1 MMLTMPEILNRRV
14 WAGLALVGALSAC
27 DTTGVRDGAV
37 LVDPVIEDP
46 IVVEEAP
53 VALESPAESAV
64 TAKRVPS
71 RSPRAPRRGVLTA
84 GDIDDALNL
93 AAFASYQA
101 GAAKRLK
108 LPRTNLSKPVLA
120 RITTFDG
127 KPAPGVRVTLRKPGA
142 ADAFY
147 TGYSGV
153 DGLVSVFPA
162 AYGHGRPGA
171 VELRAFPEGQG
182 EAVTQKIATN
192 GTRANVS
199 IADAEGWKP
208 DFLDLAFVVDT
219 TGSMGDELAWLT
231 KELKSIVR
239 QARRA
244 APGVDI
250 RYGLVVYRDRG
261 DQYVV
266 RNYGFTKSQGQMQKW
281 LRAQNAGGGGDYPEA
296 AAEAL
301 MAGANLNWRRGK
313 GERLMFHIA
322 DAPPHDRDA
331 KTYLK
336 AARRAAAKDV
346 QIFGLGA
353 SGVGAESEFLMRQAS
368 VLSNGRY
375 LFLTDDSGVG
385 YGHAEPTISCYQ
397 VSRLNDLMVRVL
409 KSELSGTR
417 VEAKPGSV
425 IRQVGSYRRGVCL
438 N

>member
-1 MMLTMPEILNRRV
+1 MTRRLPLTLNRRL

-27 DTTGVRDGAV
+27 ESGGLR
-37 LVDPVIEDP
+37 
-46 IVVEEAP
+46 EEAVMVEP
-53 VALESPAESAV
+53 AIADTVAVEGAPLALESPAERAV
-64 TAKRVPS
+64 VVKRVPS

-93 AAFASYQA
+93 GAFARYQG

-108 LPRTNLSKPVLA
+108 LPRTNLSAPILA
-120 RITTFDG
+120 RITDFNG
-127 KPAPGVRVTLRKPGA
+127 QPAAGMRVTLRKPGA
-142 ADAFY
+142 AEPFY
-147 TGYSGV
+147 SGYSGV

-162 AYGHGRPGA
+162 AYGHGRPGK
-171 VELRAFPEGQG
+171 VELRTFPEGQG
-182 EAVTQKIATN
+182 QAVTRMIATN
-192 GTRANVS
+192 GKRASVEVNT
-199 IADAEGWKP
+199 DQGWKP

-219 TGSMGDELAWLT
+219 TGSMADELAWLT

-239 QARRA
+239 QAKRA

-250 RYGLVVYRDRG
+250 RYGLIVYRDRG

-266 RNYGFTKSQGQMQKW
+266 RNYGFTKSQSQMQKW

-296 AAEAL
+296 AAQAL
-301 MAGANLNWRRGK
+301 AAGAALNWRRGK

-322 DAPPHDRDA
+322 DAPAHKRDA
-331 KTYLK
+331 KAYLSAARK
-336 AARRAAAKDV
+336 AAAQDV

-368 VLSNGRY
+368 VVSNGRY

-397 VSRLNDLMVRVL
+397 VSKLNDLMVRVL
-409 KSELSGTR
+409 KSELSGKR
-417 VEAKPGSV
+417 VEAKSSGV